1 MAREA
6 RRACGYRKVGGLYLV
21 SDGQGAP
28 CCKLPI
34 ILGICPTCGA
44 GIKQTR
50 GWTWIDPQP
59 WLKGPCTEGGAMGD
73 PLRIYCPAANPQKLG
88 ERVGLLW
95 IGAQFYP
102 TPQHFQA
109 EAQAMGVSRRI
120 TAVPRN
126 FKVGEHWVFFAH
138 PKVKLVF
145 DPTNGSEG
153 KWLPG
158 IFRMF
163 MPSRIEKII
172 TQTMSEDAELMA
184 DLAQRNIT
192 PVIVPDDDKDHQ
204 GSVYD
209 GDASDLPLFDEHAT

>member
-1 MAREA
+1 MAVEA
-6 RRACGYRKVGGLYLV
+6 RRACGYRKTGGLYLV
-21 SDGQGAP
+21 GEGHGVP

-34 ILGICPTCGA
+34 MLGICPSCGG

-50 GWTWIDPQP
+50 GWTWIDPRP
-59 WLKGPCTEGGAMGD
+59 WLKGPCADEY
-73 PLRIYCPAANPQKLG
+73 RINCPAACAEALG

-102 TPQHFQA
+102 TPQAFQA

-120 TAVPRN
+120 IAVPRK
-126 FKVGEHWVFFAH
+126 FKVGETWMFFAH

-145 DPTNGSEG
+145 DATNGSEG

-209 GDASDLPLFDEHAT
+209 GDAADLPLFDEHAA